1 MDVPQLEQAI
11 DRNGIVGSVA
21 TESFNLSVRMQLF
34 EISQGKNAGDTAI
47 TASMEEV
54 QEEGQITFEIL
65 VI

>member
-11 DRNGIVGSVA
+11 DRNDIVGSVA